1 MMVSPGLSMPDFSAS
16 STILREILSLTDPP
30 ALKNSHLATAM
41 MTCVRESG
49 EGGARTIFY
58 LHSSHLSPA
67 DLEILLI
74 LTMGVFPILYNT
86 FGIIEIG
93 SLLKIFKIKK
103 C

>member
-1 MMVSPGLSMPDFSAS
+1 MCE
-16 STILREILSLTDPP
+16 REWG
-30 ALKNSHLATAM
+30 
-41 MTCVRESG
+41 R
-49 EGGARTIFY
+49 GARTIFY